1 MTADNQ
7 NTNHDKISQGSPL
20 WNWTTKL
27 VVGLALVALAGWLL
41 IQFQDYLG
49 ALVSSLLLGF
59 LLHPLASILQ
69 KKFKIPWRLAV
80 TIIYIVLILTFVGV
94 LTWGGITIVEQIQ
107 NLIRFI
113 DNNIDKLPGLV
124 ESITDQTYHIGPF
137 TIEPSGFNWDEITN
151 QIVGAIQPILGHF
164 GSFASS
170 VAAGAVNI
178 VTWLIL
184 ILLVSYFL
192 MAESEGIPNKL
203 LNIQMPGYQYDL
215 ERMGTELNRIW
226 NGFIRGEFLVVLF
239 SLVIYTVTL
248 GILGVQFFFGLSVI
262 ASIGQLIPYV
272 GAWVTWIS
280 FGLVALLQ
288 PNTPFGIPSG
298 FYMVIVLVIS
308 MIINNVIDNIV
319 RIKVMASSL
328 KVHPALI
335 LIGALVG
342 VQIFGFVGIVIAAPV
357 MASLGLALNYI
368 TKKLRDLDPWEGFD
382 AQDQQEPFKWMK
394 FIMGYWQKFKQWY
407 AGKFKARRE
416 KSK

>member
-7 NTNHDKISQGSPL
+7 NSNQDNTPQGSPP

-27 VVGLALVALAGWLL
+27 VAGLALVALAGWLL

-80 TIIYIVLILTFVGV
+80 TIIYIVLILAFVGV
-94 LTWGGITIVEQIQ
+94 LTWGGITIIEQIQ

-124 ESITDQTYHIGPF
+124 ESITDKTYHIGPF

-151 QIVGAIQPILGHF
+151 QIVGAIQPILGQL

-178 VTWLIL
+178 ITWLIL

-192 MAESEGIPNKL
+192 MSESEGIPNKL
-203 LNIQMPGYQYDL
+203 LNIQMPGYQHDL
-215 ERMGTELNRIW
+215 ERMGTELGRIW
-226 NGFIRGEFLVVLF
+226 SGFIRGEFLVVLF
-239 SLVIYTVTL
+239 SLAIYTVTL

-262 ASIGQLIPYV
+262 AAIGQLIPYV

-357 MASLGLALNYI
+357 LASFGLALSYI
-368 TKKLRDLDPWEGFD
+368 TKKLRDIDPWADFD
-382 AQDQQEPFKWMK
+382 VQEQQEPSKWMK
-394 FIMGYWQKFKQWY
+394 FIMEYWQKFKQWCTS
-407 AGKFKARRE
+407 KFRVLWG

>member
-1 MTADNQ
+1 MTANNQ
-7 NTNHDKISQGSPL
+7 NSNPDNIPQGSPL

-41 IQFQDYLG
+41 IQFQDFLG
-49 ALVSSLLLGF
+49 PLISSLLLGY
-59 LLHPLASILQ
+59 LLYPLASILQ
-69 KKFKIPWRLAV
+69 KKLKIPWRLAV
-80 TIIYIVLILTFVGV
+80 AIIYIVLILVFVGM
-94 LTWGGITIVEQIQ
+94 LTWGGIAIFEQIQ

-124 ESITDQTYHIGPF
+124 ESLTDQTYHIGPF
-137 TIEPSGFNWDEITN
+137 TFEPSGFNWNEITN
-151 QIVGAIQPILGHF
+151 QIVGVIQPILGRL

-178 VTWLIL
+178 ITWLIL

-192 MAESEGIPNKL
+192 MSESEGIPNQL
-203 LNIQMPGYQYDL
+203 LNIQMPGYQHDL
-215 ERMGTELNRIW
+215 ERIGAELGRIW

-239 SLVIYTVTL
+239 SLAIYTAAL
-248 GILGVQFFFGLSVI
+248 GVLGVQFFFGLSVI
-262 ASIGQLIPYV
+262 AAVGQLIPYV

-288 PNTPFGIPSG
+288 PNTPFGMPSG

-308 MIINNVIDNIV
+308 MILNNIIDNII

-342 VQIFGFVGIVIAAPV
+342 VQVFGFVGIVIAAPV
-357 MASLGLALNYI
+357 MASLGLALSYI
-368 TKKLRDLDPWEGFD
+368 TKKLNDLDPWADFNV
-382 AQDQQEPFKWMK
+382 QEQHEPSKWMK
-394 FIMGYWQKFKQWY
+394 FVMEYWQKLKQWCIV
-407 AGKFKARRE
+407 KFRVIWK